1 MRIAIGPFHL
11 GPKVW
16 LLPLVAVLISPLPVR
31 AEDYPTRPINIVV
44 GFSAGGPID
53 SIARILAES
62 MRQSLGQPVIVE
74 NITGA
79 SGSTAVG
86 HVALAAPDGYTISLG
101 HLGTHVLNAA
111 VYKLSYDPVT
121 DFEPVAL
128 VASNPLLL
136 VARKTIAAD
145 SLVELVAWL
154 KAQPNP
160 ATHGAPGAGTPAHVA
175 GELFQQMAG
184 VKLQFIPYRGAAQ
197 AIQDLVGGQVDLMF
211 DQLANALPAVR
222 SNLIKVYAVMA
233 KERSAL
239 APDIPT
245 VDEAGLPGLHVA
257 VWHGLWVPKGTPASV
272 IGRLNRAVVDALA
285 DPLVRQRFAD
295 MGLEIASRDLQSPEG
310 LGAYQKAEIQRWWPV
325 IRAADLKLK

>member
-1 MRIAIGPFHL
+1 
-11 GPKVW
+11 
-16 LLPLVAVLISPLPVR
+16 LPLVAVLTSPLPVR

-86 HVALAAPDGYTISLG
+86 HVALAAPDGYTICLG

-111 VYKLSYDPVT
+111 VYKLPYDPVT